1 MSAVR
6 QHVGAGATTDGDAV
20 SVSVFYQIGT
30 DESGHQQVDE
40 RQVNDSEE
48 SEDGGPDEATIAARK
63 AQEHEFRIGC
73 VGVSGRGK
81 SRNSLGPDR
90 FLRSVTPWASSWPPS
105 SPFHS
110 S

>member
-1 MSAVR
+1 MSAMRRHVR
-6 QHVGAGATTDGDAV
+6 LVPVTDGHTV

-30 DESGHQQVDE
+30 DESGHQEVDE
-40 RQVNDSEE
+40 RQVNDSEG

-73 VGVSGRGK
+73 VGVSGRGR
-81 SRNSLGPDR
+81 SRNTLGPDR
-90 FLRSVTPWASSWPPS
+90 FHRSVTPWASSWPPS
-105 SPFHS
+105 SPFRS